1 MGLSDRSILSSLA
14 DGELLPPAEGA
25 AAAKTKS
32 SMAHR
37 CDLDLHAHG
46 LGRSAAS
53 ALLFVA
59 SGASDLSGLQ
69 ALLFAPLSEAQEPW
83 TSKKAL
89 PRPIAECSNSCAAY
103 GTFYYQYE
111 GYSPVPTAGKL
122 LKYSTTADT
131 WTTGNARPIGSRSS
145 LARFVS
151 ALA

>member
-1 MGLSDRSILSSLA
+1 
-14 DGELLPPAEGA
+14 
-25 AAAKTKS
+25 
-32 SMAHR
+32 MAHR

-53 ALLFVA
+53 AVLFVA
-59 SGASDLSGLQ
+59 SGANNPSGLQ

-89 PRPIAECSNSCAAY
+89 PRPIADCANSCAAY

-111 GYSPVPTAGKL
+111 GYSPATNQAGRL

-131 WTTGNARPIGSRSS
+131 WTTGNAFQMACLPW
-145 LARFVS
+145 LASHPATPRCGPRGER
-151 ALA
+151 

>member
-1 MGLSDRSILSSLA
+1 
-14 DGELLPPAEGA
+14 
-25 AAAKTKS
+25 
-32 SMAHR
+32 MAQR

-53 ALLFVA
+53 AVLFVA
-59 SGASDLSGLQ
+59 SGASDPPGLQ

-89 PRPIAECSNSCAAY
+89 PLPIADCANSCAAY

-111 GYSPVPTAGKL
+111 GYAPATDHAGRL

-131 WTTGNARPIGSRSS
+131 WATGNAFLSQILPAWLAVLVGSFRIGPTPRH
-145 LARFVS
+145 APRVER
-151 ALA
+151 

>member
-1 MGLSDRSILSSLA
+1 MVQ
-14 DGELLPPAEGA
+14 
-25 AAAKTKS
+25 
-32 SMAHR
+32 R

-53 ALLFVA
+53 AVLFVA
-59 SGASDLSGLQ
+59 SGASNPSGLQ

-89 PRPIAECSNSCAAY
+89 PLPIADCANSCAAY

-111 GYSPVPTAGKL
+111 GYSPATNGAGRL

-131 WTTGNARPIGSRSS
+131 WTTGNALQIGSRSS
-145 LARFVS
+145 LARVAS
-151 ALA
+151 AWPRG